1 MARSLQPKGEVL
13 FQGVTVNEFAVG
25 ASFAA
30 YKEQGME
37 AAVLRATAGADYTD
51 ERLAEMVQSAADA
64 GLRVGFYHYL
74 NAEDEAEARA
84 QAQFFARTI
93 SGYDYALRPAMLFE
107 TLNGLSIESANRI
120 ALAFL
125 AAVESTAGVAP
136 VVYTDAQSANL
147 LWNRSIA
154 ERYPLWV
161 IDESDAALPQAGNSP
176 WKGWVGWQYRT
187 DAEDPICPC
196 AGVPVSRFTSGM
208 LKAEIV
214 LPAPPEEDAGE
225 EAPSKLICVNV
236 AYGDTLSG
244 IARLFRTSVD
254 SIVKLNAIENPDRIF
269 PGQRLYLRV
278 DPSVPYACCDS
289 YTVRKGD
296 TLSGVAARFD
306 LNWRR
311 IASINQISNPD
322 LIFPGQVLKL
332 GLCDSTLQ

>member
-13 FQGVTVNEFAVG
+13 FQGVTVNEFAFG

-30 YKEQGME
+30 YKEQGIE

-161 IDESDAALPQAGNSP
+161 IDESGGDAPMAGDSP
-176 WKGWVGWQYRT
+176 WKGWVGWQYRRSL
-187 DAEDPICPC
+187 DPGCKS
-196 AGVPVSRFTSGM
+196 GGTPVSRFTAGM
-208 LKAEIV
+208 LTRQIV
-214 LPAPPEEDAGE
+214 PPE
-225 EAPSKLICVNV
+225 APEGVPGDGMKLICITV
-236 AYGDTLSG
+236 ALGDTLSG
-244 IARLFRTSVD
+244 IARLFNTTVD
-254 SIVKLNAIENPDRIF
+254 EIVRLNRIANPNRIY
-269 PGQRLYLRV
+269 PGQTLYLRV
-278 DPSVPYACCDS
+278 KDTVPYPCCDV
-289 YTVRKGD
+289 YTVRRGD
-296 TLSGVAARFD
+296 TLSGIAARFGLD
-306 LNWRR
+306 WRR
-311 IASINQISNPD
+311 LASINEIANAN
-322 LIFPGQVLKL
+322 LILPGQTIKL
-332 GLCDSTLQ
+332 GLCD